1 MRTLRTLVLS
11 IATLAV
17 AFSVTGCKRPS
28 AQAIVL
34 TKDQEQQIAASVL
47 TAPPAD
53 LDTKLEV
60 KFEDKLTLL
69 GYKLEPK
76 DKAAA
81 GGNLTLSLFWRV
93 DQPLPG
99 DWKIFVHMEAPGLKR
114 QPFDH
119 YGVGGLYPLSQ
130 WKKGEIIKDTVTM
143 EIPGDWPKSNTQLL
157 IGVFDWGAWN
167 KAQQNRR
174 LKISNA
180 PAGAAQAEDRL
191 LLATIDIG
199 GAGAPAGGAGNAQP
213 PQQKGPE
220 STVGQA
226 TDKVTIDGKLDE
238 AVWSAVRSVGAFK
251 QPNGGAFSEALAADV
266 KLAWDNEN
274 LYLAANVKDDDARN
288 THVKNDDTTWEGDV
302 VELFLQVEGKED
314 YYELQWTP
322 AGSTFDAHFT
332 GHRAPA
338 WEEAAKFQ
346 SNFTSKVVVDGD
358 VNVDG
363 ADKGWVVEAAIP
375 WKSLGFEKAPEAGA
389 KFAANLYRIDDKGTH
404 DFQHM
409 AAWAPVGGDFHQL
422 KGAGKLVLGNG
433 TAPTRL
439 GVAPNGRAMPMLP
452 GAVQAI
458 PAAPAVKP

>member
-17 AFSVTGCKRPS
+17 ALSVTGCKRPS

-34 TKDQEQQIAASVL
+34 TKDQEQQIAAAVL

-53 LDTKLEV
+53 LDQKLEV

-119 YGVGGLYPLSQ
+119 YGVGGLYPLAQ

-143 EIPGDWPKSNTQLL
+143 DIPGDWPKSNTQLL

-191 LLATIDIG
+191 LLATINIG
-199 GAGAPAGGAGNAQP
+199 GAGAPAGGAGNVAP
-213 PQQKGPE
+213 PQQKGPTY
-220 STVGQA
+220 TVGQA
-226 TDKVTIDGKLDE
+226 TQKPTIDGKLDD
-238 AVWSAVRSVGAFK
+238 AVWTAATTVGAFK
-251 QPNGGAFSEALAADV
+251 QPNGGPSAPAMATDV

-274 LYLAANVKDDDARN
+274 LYLGASVKDDDARN
-288 THVKNDDTTWEGDV
+288 THTKNDDTTWEGDV
-302 VELFLQVEGKED
+302 VELFLQVPGKED

-332 GHRAPA
+332 GHRQPA

-346 SNFTSKVVVDGD
+346 SNMTSKAIVDGD
-358 VNVDG
+358 VNADG
-363 ADKGWVVEAAIP
+363 ADKGWTVEAAIP
-375 WKSLGFEKAPEAGA
+375 WKSLGFDKAPDAGTQL
-389 KFAANLYRIDDKGTH
+389 AANLYRIDDKGTH

-409 AAWAPVGGDFHQL
+409 ATWAPVGGDFHQL
-422 KGAGKLVLGNG
+422 NGAGTLVLGG
-433 TAPTRL
+433 GPAAAPTRPSL
-439 GVAPNGRAMPMLP
+439 LPNGRVIPLLP
-452 GAVQAI
+452 GAVQ
-458 PAAPAVKP
+458 PAPAVKP